1 MRHHREGNTRMLIKQ
16 VMDQTVAVCVPFDTV
31 KAAVSIMKRN
41 NIDFIPVVENE
52 PTYTD
57 MGAVTD
63 RSLCLRV
70 IGEGLDPE
78 RTQVSECL
86 EYQNAFCRPEDP
98 IEKAL
103 QTMRRKRMDALAV
116 LDDRREVVGVVSL
129 DDLLRRT
136 SAGQRRV
143 ADSPAI
149 SRKQRTSRS
158 TEGARPRLPAG
169 VQLANMR
176 SRF

>member
-1 MRHHREGNTRMLIKQ
+1 MLIQQ
-16 VMDQTVAVCVPFDTV
+16 VMDKIAAVCVPFDTA
-31 KAAVSIMKRN
+31 KAAATIMKRN

-52 PTYTD
+52 PTHTY

-63 RSLCLRV
+63 RILCLRV

-78 RTQVSECL
+78 KTLLSECL
-86 EYQNAFCRPEDP
+86 SYQNVFCSPNDP

-129 DDLLRRT
+129 DDLLKRT
-136 SAGQRRV
+136 SAGKKKI
-143 ADSPAI
+143 ADPATAGD
-149 SRKQRTSRS
+149 KQRTSGS
-158 TEGARPRLPAG
+158 PAGARPSRLAS
-169 VQLANMR
+169 QFAKMR
-176 SRF
+176 SRS

>member
-1 MRHHREGNTRMLIKQ
+1 MLIQQ
-16 VMDQTVAVCVPFDTV
+16 VMDKTAAVCVPFDTA
-31 KAAVSIMKRN
+31 KAAATIMKRN

-52 PTYTD
+52 PTHTY

-63 RSLCLRV
+63 RILCLRV

-78 RTQVSECL
+78 KTQLSECL
-86 EYQNAFCRPEDP
+86 RYQNVFCRPDDP

-129 DDLLRRT
+129 DDLLKRT
-136 SAGQRRV
+136 SAGKKKV
-143 ADSPAI
+143 ADPAIAGGKQRALGSPADAGQ
-149 SRKQRTSRS
+149 SRLVS
-158 TEGARPRLPAG
+158 GI
-169 VQLANMR
+169 QLAKMR
-176 SRF
+176 SRS